1 MRLSIC
7 RLAVLALSF
16 LGGISQAAPVRTSPG
31 QPNIGDLYANA
42 IPVDSKRKIILPE
55 GLWQVNQSFE
65 DKMANWH
72 APRKVITLVNKD
84 SESPFPLVVIRYFS
98 SSTSNWLTEDCE
110 KKSNPHGF
118 YYDIQAVRGRNICSV
133 FYSFANPQL
142 LFTSVLPKT
151 YKFHWEKPLEKLAPD
166 FVGNLSPG
174 QVLLEATAYSSGGL
188 HVKQEILVDLGKI
201 GLNADAFKQSVRD
214 GANSSPSDLISAWRK
229 SYLKAMVQSFLDQAE
244 VLPTDYAIK
253 LPSQQPPVTQ
263 IAENTVES
271 DSRLAARE
279 TANSRNSE
287 LKAKEEQEARAR
299 ADTEAKEKEQ
309 ARLRAE
315 ALVREK
321 EDARQRA
328 EALSREHELAKRQLK
343 AKEEQEARARAD
355 AEAKEREQARL
366 IADALVRE
374 KEDARQRAEALAKEH
389 ELARRQAEARTKA
402 AEESAAREA
411 EQREA
416 ALREANKKIEE
427 LVARNQAASK
437 PNPASEKSSKRK
449 ALLIGNDKYQSI
461 TALRNARTD
470 AQAMGQAL
478 AKYGYKVWV
487 KTDLTRREMQA
498 AIRQFKADV
507 EGGDE
512 VVIFYAG
519 HAVQIASANYLLP
532 IDIGGSSEDEIKDEA
547 IQLQR
552 LLEDMSERKTQITL
566 AMVDACRDNP
576 FQKNGRNI
584 GGRGLAPTAAATG
597 QMIIFSAGVGQQALD
612 RLSNEDKDPNGLFTR
627 IFIREMKTP
636 GIRIDNIAREVRKK
650 VVEAAKSVGHDQ
662 VPAIYDQV
670 VGDFYFSQ

>member
-7 RLAVLALSF
+7 KLAVLALSF
-16 LGGISQAAPVRTSPG
+16 LGCVSHAAAVRTSPG
-31 QPNIGDLYANA
+31 QPNIGDIYANA
-42 IPVDSKRKIILPE
+42 IPVDSKRKIILPD
-55 GLWQVNQSFE
+55 GVWQVNQSFE
-65 DKMANWH
+65 DRMPNWH
-72 APRKVITLVNKD
+72 APRKVVTLVNQD
-84 SESPFPLVVIRYFS
+84 AESPFPLVVIRYFS

-118 YYDIQAVRGRNICSV
+118 HYDVQAPKGSRNICSV
-133 FYSFANPQL
+133 FFSFANPQL
-142 LFTSVLPKT
+142 LFNSVLPKT
-151 YKFHWEKPLEKLAPD
+151 YKFHWEKPLEKLTPA
-166 FVGNLSPG
+166 FVGNLSSG
-174 QVLLEATAYSSGGL
+174 QLFLEATAYSSGGL
-188 HVKQEILVDLGKI
+188 YIKQEILVDMGKI
-201 GLNADAFKQSVRD
+201 GLNAEAFKQSVRD
-214 GANSSPSDLISAWRK
+214 GANSSPTDLISTWRK
-229 SYLKAMVQSFLDQAE
+229 NYVKAMVQSFLDQAE
-244 VLPTDYAIK
+244 ALPADYAIK
-253 LPSQQPPVTQ
+253 LPGERSPATQ
-263 IAENTVES
+263 IAERSVEN

-299 ADTEAKEKEQ
+299 SDAEAKEREQ

-321 EDARQRA
+321 EEVRQRA
-328 EALSREHELAKRQLK
+328 EALSREHELARRQ
-343 AKEEQEARARAD
+343 AEARAKA
-355 AEAKEREQARL
+355 AEEAAAREAEQKEVALREAN
-366 IADALVRE
+366 E
-374 KEDARQRAEALAKEH
+374 KH
-389 ELARRQAEARTKA
+389 ELARRQAEARAKA
-402 AEESAAREA
+402 AEEAAAKEA
-411 EQREA
+411 AQKEV

-427 LVARNQAASK
+427 LAARNQAANK
-437 PNPASEKSSKRK
+437 PTPASEKPSKRK

-552 LLEDMSERKTQITL
+552 LLEDMSDRKTQITL

-612 RLSNEDKDPNGLFTR
+612 RLSNDDKDPNGLFTR

-636 GIRIDNIAREVRKK
+636 GVRIDNIAREVRKK